1 MINTIALLLFTL
13 ILASGQLLFKKVGL
27 SLRGRPP
34 MEAIT
39 TVLSQPSIYAAG
51 LLYGI
56 ATVLWIWILSRVPLS
71 RAYPWVAVGI
81 ALVPMLSIKLF
92 HERVGPWFWV
102 GVALILVGIL
112 VTQIGYKPN

>member
-1 MINTIALLLFTL
+1 MVNTIALLLFTI

-34 MEAIT
+34 MEALS

-51 LLYGI
+51 LLYGV

-81 ALVPMLSIKLF
+81 ALVPMLSSCF
-92 HERVGPWFWV
+92 TSESARGFGWAWR
-102 GVALILVGIL
+102 
-112 VTQIGYKPN
+112 